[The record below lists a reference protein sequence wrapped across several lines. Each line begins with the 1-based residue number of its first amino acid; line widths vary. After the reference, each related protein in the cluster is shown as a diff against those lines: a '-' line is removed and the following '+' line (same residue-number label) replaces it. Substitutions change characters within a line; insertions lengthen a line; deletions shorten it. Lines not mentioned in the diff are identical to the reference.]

1 MQNVILPVV
10 RNLLYPSERWVGV
23 SEQRVVIVTG
33 STSGIGLAVAERC
46 LDLGWRTVLNSR
58 SSADAG
64 VALAKRHDN
73 AIYVRGDAAV
83 STDCEQVVNAAVSTW
98 GRIDALVNNAGTTE
112 FIPHGDIEAATPDI
126 WSRILD
132 VNVVGTWRMI
142 TAALPHLRAAAP
154 GRIVNVAS
162 VAGLRPVGSSIPYSV
177 SKAAL
182 IHMTTLLGKAL
193 GPDVLV
199 NAVAPGMIETP
210 WTAHWS
216 EARAD
221 IQASA
226 PLHRTGLPAEVAVL
240 CEQLLNATYTT
251 GECVS
256 IDGGVR
262 LVR

>member
-1 MQNVILPVV
+1 M
-10 RNLLYPSERWVGV
+10 

-33 STSGIGLAVAERC
+33 STSGIGLAVAEQC
-46 LDLGWRTVLNSR
+46 LVQGWHAVLNSR
-58 SSADAG
+58 SSEDAG
-64 VALAKRHDN
+64 IALAERYDN
-73 AIYVRGDAAV
+73 AIYVRGDVAV
-83 STDCEQVVNAAVSTW
+83 SADCAQLVDAAVSTW
-98 GRIDALVNNAGTTE
+98 GRVDALVNNAGTTA
-112 FIPHGDIEAATPDI
+112 FIPHQDIEAATPEI
-126 WSRILD
+126 WTRILD

-142 TAALPHLRAAAP
+142 SAALPRLREATP

-182 IHMTTLLGKAL
+182 IHMTSLLAKSL

-210 WTAHWS
+210 WTAQWS
-216 EARAD
+216 EARKD
-221 IQASA
+221 IEEFA
-226 PLHRTGLPAEVAVL
+226 PLHRTGIPAEVAVL
-240 CEQLLNATYTT
+240 CEQLLNTTYTT

-262 LVR
+262 LAR